1 MANMMSKGSISSM
14 QQIVGMTAENE
25 TVPKEAQ
32 VQYVKFTF
40 IEEGASPIFAIFED
54 KEDC

>member
-32 VQYVKFTF
+32 V
-40 IEEGASPIFAIFED
+40 
-54 KEDC
+54 